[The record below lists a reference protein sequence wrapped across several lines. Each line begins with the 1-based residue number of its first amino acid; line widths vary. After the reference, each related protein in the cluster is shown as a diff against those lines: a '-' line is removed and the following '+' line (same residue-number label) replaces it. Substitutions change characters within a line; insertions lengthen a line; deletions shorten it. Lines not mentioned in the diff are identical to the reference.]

1 MLKPLPLNGIPVILG
16 LVLTTVG
23 FASFGYIKTEQ
34 RPHLKTIRLQTPN
47 NAPIKISGTVTDLET
62 QVTIPGVSVTI
73 KGRNAGTSTNAKG
86 NYTLSANENDIL
98 IFSFV
103 GYITQEIPVSGS
115 ILNIQLKPDASG
127 LNEVL
132 VVGYG
137 TQQKRSII
145 GAVASLTARN
155 IKDLAVTSFENA
167 ILGQIPGVQVQEPSG
182 EPGSAPT
189 IRIRGVGSISAGN
202 EPLYVV
208 DGFPISK
215 NVEPGVQGDPVRR
228 TVAFRPQPAN
238 PLATISPGDIES
250 IEILKDAAAAAI
262 YGSRGSNGV
271 VLITTKRG
279 SKDSKPSITVD
290 TYTGIQNP
298 ARRVKLMNSAELTD
312 YLKDARNNAY
322 LQDVPG
328 ALATDPNTVRLTK
341 VSAIPSLQA
350 ANYFIPDDFVNPTG
364 VDTDWQDVIFNTAAV
379 YNTTLSLSGG
389 SEKLGYYVSG
399 NYYDQNGIID
409 KTGFKRYSLR
419 INLDAQPF
427 KHLKVG
433 FNLNPSYTDQQRGS
447 TSAPYFADPP
457 GAVYTALVTSPTVSP
472 YLPDGSINQSKNQSH
487 LFTEDGRSANMTAS
501 SNPLAVINYIHDN
514 LNQFR
519 TTSSGF
525 AEYEILNGL
534 KYKLYAGG
542 DINSYNKD
550 YYRQKAFIDRDAT
563 SGIPFGQS
571 NASLETNWLVENT
584 LFYEKKLGDHS
595 FSALAGYTAQKDR
608 ISLNQVQAENY
619 PDDLVQTVSG
629 GQVTGGTS
637 AKEEWALVSYLARA
651 NYAFKDRYLFS
662 ASVRSDKASRFGKG
676 NRTGVFPSFSAGW
689 RIIDEPF
696 LKEVSFLSDLK
707 LRASWGKTGNFLI
720 PNYAS
725 VGLLNPANYVFG
737 NTIANGIA
745 PSTPSNNALT
755 WEKNIQTDLGLEIG
769 FLKNRIFATVDI
781 YRKTTSDLLLN
792 VQVPAVVGFGTLN
805 PLQNIG
811 KVENKGIEVSLSTR
825 NLVGSFT
832 WNTDLNFSANKNKVL
847 KLGITGDPIFG
858 ASANDTRHVTR
869 IGDAIG
875 SYYGYVVEG
884 IYQSQAEIDSAPK
897 DKIAIKASPGDF
909 RFKDVNG
916 DGVIDANDRTVI
928 GNYQPDFTYGITNK
942 FGYRGLELSFLIQGV
957 QGSEILNLTRRHLAN
972 GEALTNSYAF
982 EKDRWISPSQPGN
995 GKIPRADKQG
1005 TVHNN
1010 NNRPSTFQIE
1020 DGSYLRLRNVTFAY
1034 TFAPNTLGK
1043 KFPALRIYLSGTNLL
1058 TLTKYEGYNPE
1069 VNNQST
1075 NNNTPGEDYGA
1086 YPLIRN
1092 YTFGLN
1098 LTFK

>member
-1 MLKPLPLNGIPVILG
+1 MLKPLPLNGIPILLG
-16 LVLTTVG
+16 LVFTTAG
-23 FASFGYIKTEQ
+23 FASFGHTITELEPS
-34 RPHLKTIRLQTPN
+34 RETTSLQTPN
-47 NAPIKISGTVTDLET
+47 KVPIKISGSVTDQET
-62 QVTIPGVSVTI
+62 QLTIPGVSVTI

-86 NYTLSANENDIL
+86 NYTLSASENDIL
-98 IFSFV
+98 VFSFV
-103 GYITQEIPVSGS
+103 GYVTQEIPVSGS
-115 ILNIQLKPDASG
+115 IINIQLKPDASG

-137 TQQKRSII
+137 TQQKRNIT
-145 GAVASLTARN
+145 GAVASITARN
-155 IKDLAVTSFENA
+155 LKDLPVTSFENA
-167 ILGQIPGVQVQEPSG
+167 ILGQVPGVQVQEPSG

-279 SKDSKPSITVD
+279 SRDSKPNITVD

-298 ARRVKLMNSAELTD
+298 ARRVKLMNSAELTA

-364 VDTDWQDVIFNTAAV
+364 TDTDWQDVIFNTASI
-379 YNTTLSLSGG
+379 YNTTVSLSGG

-427 KHLKVG
+427 KRLKVG

-472 YLPDGSINQSKNQSH
+472 YLPDGSINQSHNQSH

-534 KYKLYAGG
+534 KYKLYAGA
-542 DINSYNKD
+542 DLNSYSKD

-563 SGIPFGQS
+563 SGVPFGQS

-584 LFYEKKLGDHS
+584 LFYEKKVGDHS

-676 NRTGVFPSFSAGW
+676 NRTGIFPSFSAGW

-696 LKEVSFLSDLK
+696 LKDASFLSDLK

-725 VGLLNPANYVFG
+725 IGLLNPANYVFG

-755 WEKNIQTDLGLEIG
+755 WEKNTQTDLGLEIG

-781 YRKTTSDLLLN
+781 YRKITSDLLLN

-832 WNTDLNFSANKNKVL
+832 WNTDLNFSSNKNKVL

-897 DKIAIKASPGDF
+897 DKIAVKASPGDF
-909 RFKDVNG
+909 KFKDVNG

-928 GNYQPDFTYGITNK
+928 GNYQPDFSYGITNR

-982 EKDRWISPSQPGN
+982 ENDRWISPSQPGN

-1034 TFAPNTLGK
+1034 TFAANTLGK
-1043 KFPALRIYLSGTNLL
+1043 KFPALRVYLSGTNLF
-1058 TLTKYEGYNPE
+1058 TITKYEGYNPE

-1092 YTFGLN
+1092 YTFGVN